1 MPRARKA
8 GVSIGAVESRL
19 LVKILITDCGT
30 PAVPKCSQR
39 LTMRKPFFYGVGGVV
54 SADIAV
60 PDHEREIAF
69 YSAILTTG
77 DDPLWRDDLTN
88 NFGTPVIGLG
98 SRTPEYHT
106 LPLQWMPHFQVADV
120 AASVAAAIAKGG
132 EEVMH
137 GTTDDGQSLWA
148 VLADPN
154 GAAFGIIP
162 AVYGK
167 SGNTHDSGR
176 LGCISWLSLTVPDA
190 SSCRE
195 FYQQVVGW
203 TAKSFETEGSEG
215 RDGGFEMQI
224 DDEISAAEIRHSRR
238 EHHGIPPIWLI
249 HLPVGDLVESLRR
262 VSEGG
267 GQVVKEF
274 VTAGYAVVRDPVG
287 VYLALETG

>member
-1 MPRARKA
+1 
-8 GVSIGAVESRL
+8 
-19 LVKILITDCGT
+19 
-30 PAVPKCSQR
+30 
-39 LTMRKPFFYGVGGVV
+39 MRKPLFYGVGGVV

-60 PDHEREIAF
+60 PDYEHELAF

-77 DDPLWRDDLTN
+77 DAPLWRDDLTN

-98 SRTPEYHT
+98 TRTAEYDT

-120 AASVAAAIAKGG
+120 AASVSAAIAIGG

-137 GTTDDGQSLWA
+137 GQTDDGQSLWA

-162 AVYGK
+162 AVHGE
-167 SGNTHDSGR
+167 SGNTHHSGR

-190 SSCRE
+190 SSSRE

-215 RDGGFEMQI
+215 RDDGFEMQI
-224 DDEISAAEIRHSRR
+224 DDETSAAEIRRSCR
-238 EHHGIPPIWLI
+238 EHRGIPPIWLI
-249 HLPVGDLVESLRR
+249 HLPVGDLAESLRR
-262 VSEGG
+262 VTEGG
-267 GQVVKEF
+267 GQVIKEF
-274 VTAGYAVVRDPVG
+274 ATARYAVVRDPVG